1 MEIALNNFPN
11 YLVNPNVVHPNQAAC
26 GGDVNEKF
34 YLQFFANAI
43 KEAYCHIEYVERIPS
58 IFEHGKLNEDFTEV
72 LSNSNVSLRILA
84 KQSELQIVRNL
95 ADEVS
100 FIIKDCTKENTKEST
115 KEECGPKFP
124 EGGRTQECGRP
135 SLARS
140 GCARTTMATSVTVG
154 HDIVDT
160 RVAKA
165 PKEYDGSKLKWR
177 HFKAQMLSYLGAVS
191 QELKHMMKVVEELR
205 RPINH
210 KELDMSERQIAL
222 DSKLHVIMGSVLVD
236 KGLDVFCNVED
247 GHGLE
252 IWRRFSRRHLPR
264 TAGHNRGRLL
274 HLVHPSKEI
283 MDGDFYHRRDKWEE
297 AEKEYKR
304 LAKKDVPED
313 IRMGVLAQ
321 ILAPDEIKEHLS
333 MNTHRLESYDSI
345 MDEIEDYLQNRESRG
360 DAMQL
365 MS

>member
-1 MEIALNNFPN
+1 
-11 YLVNPNVVHPNQAAC
+11 
-26 GGDVNEKF
+26 
-34 YLQFFANAI
+34 
-43 KEAYCHIEYVERIPS
+43 
-58 IFEHGKLNEDFTEV
+58 
-72 LSNSNVSLRILA
+72 
-84 KQSELQIVRNL
+84 
-95 ADEVS
+95 
-100 FIIKDCTKENTKEST
+100 
-115 KEECGPKFP
+115 
-124 EGGRTQECGRP
+124 
-135 SLARS
+135 
-140 GCARTTMATSVTVG
+140 
-154 HDIVDT
+154 
-160 RVAKA
+160 
-165 PKEYDGSKLKWR
+165 
-177 HFKAQMLSYLGAVS
+177 
-191 QELKHMMKVVEELR
+191 EELR

-210 KELDMSERQIAL
+210 RELDMSERQIAL

-365 MS
+365 NALTWDGSKFIDTKKPKGKGKGKQKGKDSGKKGKGTYGKGSQSNRGKGGEKPTGWSHSEWFDGFCDWCGRKGHKATACWYKKQYDEGQKARQEIKDRKKGKGKGKGKGKKKGDDKMEVNGVTEETWEIHALTAEN